1 MTKERFD
8 NSWHNV
14 RGISEEELRG
24 DPEVI
29 RKYGDILDTK
39 WDGVQN
45 HPRAKMDVRAA
56 QFSPFAALT
65 GYDDE
70 IRETERITEKELVL
84 TEDRKEE
91 LDRKIQ
97 LIQRNIEEKP
107 EVAVTFFV
115 PDDKKSGGEYVTKR
129 GYVRKI
135 DNVIGS
141 IFFTDGSHV
150 PVSKITDISI
160 GG

>member
-1 MTKERFD
+1 MTKERFE

-39 WDGVQN
+39 WDGVRN

-107 EVAVTFFV
+107 EVTVTFFV

-141 IFFTDGSHV
+141 IIFTDGSHV
-150 PVSKITDISI
+150 PVSKIKDISI